1 MQITERIV
9 KAKETVI
16 PALGF
21 GTWQLEGDECKDMV
35 VGVIREGYRH
45 IDTAQA
51 YGNEEEVGAGLKASG
66 IDREKIF
73 LTTKVWY
80 ENFEPAKLNESVES
94 SLRKLKTEYVDLL
107 LLHWP
112 VFERA
117 EMKAVLG
124 ALMEHKEKGR
134 ALAVGVS
141 NFTREQ
147 LDQALDFTGREL
159 LVNQVEYHPFLDQN
173 KMLGQLRDENMAL
186 TAYSPLGRGK
196 VFKNSVISEIANA
209 HGVDEAQVTIAWLLG
224 QDQVVAIPKSSSL
237 EHAVSNLRGSE
248 LTLTAE
254 ERARIDKLGSP
265 QGRIIDPD
273 FAPDWD

>member
-9 KAKETVI
+9 KAKETVV

-21 GTWQLEGDECKDMV
+21 GTWQLEGDKCKDMV

-124 ALMEHKEKGR
+124 ALMEQKEKGR

-147 LDQALDFTGREL
+147 LEQALDFTGREL

-173 KMLGQLRDENMAL
+173 QMLGQLRDENMAL

-196 VFKNSVISEIANA
+196 VFKNNVISEIANA